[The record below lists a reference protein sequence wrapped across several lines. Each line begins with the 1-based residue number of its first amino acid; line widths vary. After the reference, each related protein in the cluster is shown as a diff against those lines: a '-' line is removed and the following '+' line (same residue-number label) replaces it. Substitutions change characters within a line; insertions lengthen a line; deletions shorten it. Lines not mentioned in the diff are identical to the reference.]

1 MSAEPQGPAE
11 DVTCLALPLDV
22 PRKGRTRPSVMQSVT
37 GRGEGLP
44 HLHPLS
50 PAWPQHSVFGNWE
63 GLKGEAQIVL
73 FCAPLKAS
81 MPGLTEMSL

>member
-1 MSAEPQGPAE
+1 MSGPGSGCAQE
-11 DVTCLALPLDV
+11 GKDVALQ
-22 PRKGRTRPSVMQSVT
+22 RGHWSVMQSVT

-50 PAWPQHSVFGNWE
+50 PARPQHSVFGNGE
-63 GLKGEAQIVL
+63 GLKGEAQIGL

-81 MPGLTEMSL
+81 MPGLTELSLWKS